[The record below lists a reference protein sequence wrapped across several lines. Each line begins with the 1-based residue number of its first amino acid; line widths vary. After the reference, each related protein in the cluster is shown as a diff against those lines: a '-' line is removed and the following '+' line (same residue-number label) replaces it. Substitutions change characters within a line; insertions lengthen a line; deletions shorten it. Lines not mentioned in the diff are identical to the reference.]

1 MDLLYNFPSN
11 LVAFLDFL
19 PPYKGAGLNGQPL
32 PLSYTEEVVGSS
44 PIPPTVKPL
53 DVGDLWVNGRLM
65 VASSHSQVSIRWII
79 GSLTPSEAK
88 FSYDHVWWKS

>member
-1 MDLLYNFPSN
+1 
-11 LVAFLDFL
+11 
-19 PPYKGAGLNGQPL
+19 
-32 PLSYTEEVVGSS
+32 
-44 PIPPTVKPL
+44 VKPL